1 MGVFKTKV
9 KPKYEPITIVD
20 QKFPTGRIGNFAEC
34 VEILRLA
41 KEITRRGYGHVQF
54 TLAVGDLNQGKPE
67 EDTDVP
73 EG

>member
-1 MGVFKTKV
+1 MGVFKTKA
-9 KPKYEPITIVD
+9 KPKFEPITIVD

-41 KEITRRGYGHVQF
+41 KEITKRGYGHVQF
-54 TLAVGDLNQGKPE
+54 TLATGDLNKPG
-67 EDTDVP
+67 EDADVS

>member
-1 MGVFKTKV
+1 MAIFKAKV

-34 VEILRLA
+34 VEILHLA
-41 KEITRRGYGHVQF
+41 KEITKRGYGHVQF
-54 TLAVGDLNQGKPE
+54 TLAVGDPNRAE
-67 EDTDVP
+67 EDADVP